1 MVLDAVYVYFRS
13 GWCLPVTNTAKATSL
28 AKQIF
33 SINFTDNSCCPDA
46 SILSDTDPNP
56 EPIVISDSD
65 PDPVYEWQIKD
76 LNLLKL
82 VRDVLTDG
90 MELTDNLI
98 NAT

>member
-1 MVLDAVYVYFRS
+1 M
-13 GWCLPVTNTAKATSL
+13 
-28 AKQIF
+28 
-33 SINFTDNSCCPDA
+33 
-46 SILSDTDPNP
+46 
-56 EPIVISDSD
+56 ISDSD

>member
-1 MVLDAVYVYFRS
+1 M
-13 GWCLPVTNTAKATSL
+13 
-28 AKQIF
+28 
-33 SINFTDNSCCPDA
+33 
-46 SILSDTDPNP
+46 
-56 EPIVISDSD
+56 ISDSD

-98 NAT
+98 NATLVLWVRNFGFQKTILGRHLDFKRVSDSRLQILHTGIVSRFT